1 MRNAMWEIQE
11 PQVLGGE
18 IGAKPQRNFED
29 KKMENLPIV
38 HVVNGRQKKLL
49 QGHPWVYGNEIERVE
64 GEIEDGGLVTVVDF
78 RGRYMGTGFYNSK
91 SLITVR
97 LLTHR
102 QEEITDELIASRVK
116 AACDYR
122 RFVMNR
128 PGTDSCRLIY
138 GEADRL
144 PGVIA
149 DRFGGVIVLQVLA
162 LGMERFT
169 QTIAD
174 ALLACEKPNC
184 LLLQNDDAIRR
195 KEGMECFTRVLYG
208 TLPEENIIHENG
220 VKLAVDVLGGQKT
233 GYFLDQKDNH
243 LFVRQFCKD
252 ARVLDCFSYIGAFA
266 LNAAAAGA
274 KEVTAV
280 DISEAAVQLI
290 EKNAALNGADIT
302 AVCANCFDFLR
313 AQVKAGEKYDV
324 VVLDPPA
331 FTKAH
336 ANMASACRGYKEIAL
351 SAMRLLP
358 AGGVLAT
365 HSCSYHMPEEV
376 FVNTVLSAAQDLH
389 RQVRVIT
396 LRRQDIDHPV
406 LAGYPESHYLKSLWL
421 QMLD

>member
-1 MRNAMWEIQE
+1 M
-11 PQVLGGE
+11 
-18 IGAKPQRNFED
+18 AK
-29 KKMENLPIV
+29 ENLPVV
-38 HVVNGRQKKLL
+38 HVINGRQKKLL

-64 GEIEDGGLVTVVDF
+64 GEIVDGDLVTVVDF
-78 RGRYMGTGFYNSK
+78 RGRYMGTGFYNSR

-122 RFVMNR
+122 RFVMQR
-128 PGTDSCRLIY
+128 EGTDSCRLIY

-162 LGMERFT
+162 LGMERYT
-169 QTIAD
+169 QVIAD
-174 ALLACEKPNC
+174 ALIACEQPTC
-184 LLLQNDDAIRR
+184 LLLNNDDAIRI
-195 KEGMECFTRVLYG
+195 KEGMTCFTKVLHG
-208 TLPEENIIHENG
+208 ELPGETIISENG
-220 VKLAVDVLGGQKT
+220 VKLAVDVRGGQKT
-233 GYFLDQKDNH
+233 GYFLDQKENH
-243 LFVRQFCKD
+243 LFLRQFCRD
-252 ARVLDCFSYIGAFA
+252 ARVLDCFSYIGGFA
-266 LNAAAAGA
+266 LNAAMGGA
-274 KEVTAV
+274 REVTAV
-280 DISEAAVQLI
+280 DISESAVELI
-290 EKNAALNGADIT
+290 RRNAALNGAQIN

-336 ANMASACRGYKEIAL
+336 ANMANACRGYKEIAL

-365 HSCSYHMPEEV
+365 HSCSYHMPEDV

-406 LAGYPESHYLKSLWL
+406 LAGYPESHYLNSLWL

>member
-1 MRNAMWEIQE
+1 MAQ
-11 PQVLGGE
+11 
-18 IGAKPQRNFED
+18 
-29 KKMENLPIV
+29 ENLPVV
-38 HVVNGRQKKLL
+38 HVINGRQKKLL

-64 GEIEDGGLVTVVDF
+64 GEIVDGDLVTVVDF
-78 RGRYMGTGFYNSK
+78 RGRYMGTGFYNSR

-122 RFVMNR
+122 RFVMQR
-128 PGTDSCRLIY
+128 EGTDSCRLIY

-162 LGMERFT
+162 LGMERYT
-169 QTIAD
+169 QVIAD
-174 ALLACEKPNC
+174 ALIACEQPTC
-184 LLLQNDDAIRR
+184 LLLNNDDAIRI
-195 KEGMECFTRVLYG
+195 KEGMTCFTKVLHG
-208 TLPEENIIHENG
+208 ELPGETIISENG
-220 VKLAVDVLGGQKT
+220 VKLAVDVRGGQKT

-243 LFVRQFCKD
+243 LFLRQFCRD
-252 ARVLDCFSYIGAFA
+252 ARVLDCFSYIGGFA
-266 LNAAAAGA
+266 LNAAVGGA
-274 KEVTAV
+274 REVTAV
-280 DISEAAVQLI
+280 DISESAVELI
-290 EKNAALNGADIT
+290 RRNAALNGAQIN

-336 ANMASACRGYKEIAL
+336 ANMANACRGYKEIAL

-365 HSCSYHMPEEV
+365 HSCSYHMPEDV

>member
-1 MRNAMWEIQE
+1 M
-11 PQVLGGE
+11 V
-18 IGAKPQRNFED
+18 K
-29 KKMENLPIV
+29 ENLPVV
-38 HVVNGRQKKLL
+38 HVINGRQKKLL
-49 QGHPWVYGNEIERVE
+49 QGHPWVYCNEIERVE
-64 GEIEDGGLVTVVDF
+64 GEIVDGDLVTGVDF
-78 RGRYMGTGFYNSK
+78 RGRYMGTGFYNSR

-102 QEEITDELIASRVK
+102 QEEITDELIAARVR

-122 RFVMNR
+122 RFVMQR
-128 PGTDSCRLIY
+128 EGTDSCRLIY

-162 LGMERFT
+162 LGMERYT
-169 QTIAD
+169 QVIAD
-174 ALLACEKPNC
+174 ALIACEQPTC
-184 LLLQNDDAIRR
+184 LLLNNDDAIRI
-195 KEGMECFTRVLYG
+195 KEGMTCFTKVLHG
-208 TLPEENIIHENG
+208 ELPGETIISENG
-220 VKLAVDVLGGQKT
+220 VKLTVDVRGGQKT
-233 GYFLDQKDNH
+233 GYFLDQKANH
-243 LFVRQFCKD
+243 LFLRQFCRD
-252 ARVLDCFSYIGAFA
+252 ARVLDCFSYIGGFA
-266 LNAAAAGA
+266 LNAAMGGA
-274 KEVTAV
+274 REVTAV
-280 DISEAAVQLI
+280 DISESAVELI
-290 EKNAALNGADIT
+290 RRNAALNGAQIN

-336 ANMASACRGYKEIAL
+336 ANMANACRGYKEIAL

-365 HSCSYHMPEEV
+365 HSCSYHMPEDV

>member
-1 MRNAMWEIQE
+1 
-11 PQVLGGE
+11 
-18 IGAKPQRNFED
+18 
-29 KKMENLPIV
+29 MENLPIV

-174 ALLACEKPNC
+174 ALLACEKPDC

-290 EKNAALNGADIT
+290 EKNAALNGADVT

>member
-1 MRNAMWEIQE
+1 
-11 PQVLGGE
+11 
-18 IGAKPQRNFED
+18 
-29 KKMENLPIV
+29 MENLPIV

-102 QEEITDELIASRVK
+102 KEEITDELIASRVK

-174 ALLACEKPNC
+174 ALLACEKPDC

-243 LFVRQFCKD
+243 LFVRQFCKG

>member
-1 MRNAMWEIQE
+1 
-11 PQVLGGE
+11 
-18 IGAKPQRNFED
+18 
-29 KKMENLPIV
+29 MEKNTLPVV
-38 HVVNGRQKKLL
+38 HVINGRQKKLL

-64 GEIEDGGLVTVVDF
+64 GETVDGELVTVVDF
-78 RGRYMGTGFYNSK
+78 RGRYMGTGFFNSK

-102 QEEITDELIASRVK
+102 QEEITDSLIAGRVK

-122 RFVMNR
+122 RFVMQR
-128 PGTDSCRLIY
+128 EGTDSCRLIY

-149 DRFGGVIVLQVLA
+149 DRFGDVIVLQVLA
-162 LGMERFT
+162 LGMEKYT
-169 QTIAD
+169 QVIAD
-174 ALLACEKPNC
+174 ALVACEKPGC

-195 KEGMECFTRVLYG
+195 KEGMECFTKVLHG
-208 TLPEENIIHENG
+208 NLPQETIISENG
-220 VKLAVDVLGGQKT
+220 IKLAVDVMGGQKT

-252 ARVLDCFSYIGAFA
+252 ARVLDCFSYIGGFA
-266 LNAAAAGA
+266 LNAAKAGA

-280 DISEAAVQLI
+280 DISENAVELI
-290 EKNAALNGADIT
+290 RRNAELNGLNVET
-302 AVCANCFDFLR
+302 VCANCFDYLR
-313 AQVKAGEKYDV
+313 AQVKVKEKYDV
-324 VVLDPPA
+324 IVLDPPA

-336 ANMASACRGYKEIAL
+336 ANMANACRGYKEIAL

-358 AGGVLAT
+358 PGGVLAT
-365 HSCSYHMPEEV
+365 HSCSYHMPEDV

>member
-1 MRNAMWEIQE
+1 MNEQ
-11 PQVLGGE
+11 
-18 IGAKPQRNFED
+18 
-29 KKMENLPIV
+29 NLPVV
-38 HVVNGRQKKLL
+38 HVINGRQKKLL

-64 GEIEDGGLVTVVDF
+64 GDVVDGELVTVVDF
-78 RGRYMGTGFYNSK
+78 RGRYMGTGFYNSR

-102 QEEITDELIASRVK
+102 SEEITDSLIAARVK

-149 DRFGGVIVLQVLA
+149 DRFGDVIVLQVLA
-162 LGMERFT
+162 LGMEKYT
-169 QTIAD
+169 QVIAD
-174 ALLACEKPNC
+174 ALVACEQPKC

-195 KEGMECFTRVLYG
+195 KEGMECFTKVLHG
-208 TLPEENIIHENG
+208 QLPEETIIHENG
-220 VKLAVDVLGGQKT
+220 IKLSVDVKGGQKT

-243 LFVRQFCKD
+243 LFVRQFCRD
-252 ARVLDCFSYIGAFA
+252 ARVLDCFSYIGGFA
-266 LNAAAAGA
+266 LNAVAGGA

-280 DISEAAVQLI
+280 DISESAVELI
-290 EKNAALNGADIT
+290 RRNAELNGMQVNT
-302 AVCANCFDFLR
+302 VCANCFDFLR
-313 AQVKAGEKYDV
+313 AQVKEKQKYDV
-324 VVLDPPA
+324 IVLDPPA

-336 ANMASACRGYKEIAL
+336 ANMANACRGYKEIAL
-351 SAMRLLP
+351 SAMRMLE

-365 HSCSYHMPEEV
+365 HSCSYHMPEDV

>member
-1 MRNAMWEIQE
+1 
-11 PQVLGGE
+11 
-18 IGAKPQRNFED
+18 
-29 KKMENLPIV
+29 MENLPIV
-38 HVVNGRQKKLL
+38 HVINGRQKKLL

-102 QEEITDELIASRVK
+102 QEGITDALIASRVK
-116 AACDYR
+116 AACEYR
-122 RFVMNR
+122 RFVMSR

-169 QTIAD
+169 QVIAD
-174 ALLACEKPNC
+174 ALLECEKPDC

-208 TLPEENIIHENG
+208 KLPEENVIHENG
-220 VKLAVDVLGGQKT
+220 IKLAVDVLGGQKT

-266 LNAAAAGA
+266 LNAAVAGA

-290 EKNAALNGADIT
+290 EKNAALNGAEIT

-389 RQVRVIT
+389 RQVRIIT

>member
-1 MRNAMWEIQE
+1 MGN
-11 PQVLGGE
+11 
-18 IGAKPQRNFED
+18 
-29 KKMENLPIV
+29 KMLPVV
-38 HVVNGRQKKLL
+38 HVINGRQKKLL

-64 GEIEDGGLVTVVDF
+64 GETTDGGLVTVVDF
-78 RGRYMGTGFYNSK
+78 RGRYMGAGFFNSK

-102 QEEITDELIASRVK
+102 QEEITDSLIAQRVK

-122 RFVMNR
+122 RFTMQR
-128 PGTDSCRLIY
+128 EGTDSCRLIY

-162 LGMERFT
+162 LGMERYT
-169 QTIAD
+169 QVIAD
-174 ALLACEKPNC
+174 ALVECERPAC

-195 KEGMECFTRVLYG
+195 KEGMECFTKVLHG
-208 TLPEENIIHENG
+208 SLPEETIISENG
-220 VKLAVDVLGGQKT
+220 VKLAVDVMGGQKT

-243 LFVRQFCKD
+243 LFVRQFCKG
-252 ARVLDCFSYIGAFA
+252 ARVLDCFSYIGGFA
-266 LNAAAAGA
+266 LNAAMAGA

-280 DISEAAVQLI
+280 DISENAVELI
-290 EKNAALNGADIT
+290 RRNAELNGLNVET
-302 AVCANCFDFLR
+302 VCANCFDYLR
-313 AQVKAGEKYDV
+313 AQVKVKEKYDV
-324 VVLDPPA
+324 IILDPPA

-336 ANMASACRGYKEIAL
+336 ANMANACRGYKEIAL

-365 HSCSYHMPEEV
+365 HSCSYHMPEDV

>member
-1 MRNAMWEIQE
+1 MAH
-11 PQVLGGE
+11 
-18 IGAKPQRNFED
+18 
-29 KKMENLPIV
+29 ENLPVV
-38 HVVNGRQKKLL
+38 HVINGRQKKLL

-64 GEIEDGGLVTVVDF
+64 GEIIDGELVTVVDF
-78 RGRYMGTGFYNSK
+78 RGRYMGTGFYNSR

-102 QEEITDELIASRVK
+102 SEEITNELIAARVR
-116 AACDYR
+116 AACEYR

-149 DRFGGVIVLQVLA
+149 DRFGEVIVLQVLA
-162 LGMERFT
+162 LGMEKYT
-169 QTIAD
+169 QVIAD
-174 ALLACEKPNC
+174 TLVACEKSGC
-184 LLLQNDDAIRR
+184 LLLNNDDAIRR
-195 KEGMECFTRVLYG
+195 KEGMECFTKVLYG
-208 TLPEENIIHENG
+208 ELPQETVIHENG
-220 VKLAVDVLGGQKT
+220 VKLSVDVQGGQKT

-252 ARVLDCFSYIGAFA
+252 ARVLDCFSYIGGFA
-266 LNAAAAGA
+266 LNAVAGGA

-280 DISEAAVQLI
+280 DISENAVELI
-290 EKNAALNGADIT
+290 KRNAELNGMQVNT
-302 AVCANCFDFLR
+302 VCANCFDFLR
-313 AQVKAGEKYDV
+313 AQVKEKQKYDV
-324 VVLDPPA
+324 IVLDPPA

-336 ANMASACRGYKEIAL
+336 ANMANACRGYKEIAL
-351 SAMRLLP
+351 SAMRMLE

-365 HSCSYHMPEEV
+365 HSCSYHMPEDV

>member
-1 MRNAMWEIQE
+1 M
-11 PQVLGGE
+11 
-18 IGAKPQRNFED
+18 AKD
-29 KKMENLPIV
+29 NLPVV
-38 HVVNGRQKKLL
+38 HVINGRQKKLL

-64 GEIEDGGLVTVVDF
+64 GEIVDGDLVTVVDF
-78 RGRYMGTGFYNSK
+78 RGRYMGTGFYNSR

-102 QEEITDELIASRVK
+102 QEEITDALIAARVK

-122 RFVMNR
+122 RFVMQR
-128 PGTDSCRLIY
+128 EGTDSCRLIY

-162 LGMERFT
+162 LGMERYT
-169 QTIAD
+169 QVIAD
-174 ALLACEKPNC
+174 ALIACEQPTC
-184 LLLQNDDAIRR
+184 LLLNNDDAIRI
-195 KEGMECFTRVLYG
+195 KEGMTCFTKVLHG
-208 TLPEENIIHENG
+208 ELPEETIIHENG
-220 VKLAVDVLGGQKT
+220 VKLAVDVRGGQKT

-243 LFVRQFCKD
+243 LFLRQFCRD
-252 ARVLDCFSYIGAFA
+252 ARVLDCFSYIGGFA
-266 LNAAAAGA
+266 LNAAMGGA
-274 KEVTAV
+274 REVTAV
-280 DISEAAVQLI
+280 DISESAVELI
-290 EKNAALNGADIT
+290 RRNAQLNGAQIN

-336 ANMASACRGYKEIAL
+336 ANMANACRGYKEIAL

-365 HSCSYHMPEEV
+365 HSCSYHMPEDV

-396 LRRQDIDHPV
+396 LRRQDNDHPV
-406 LAGYPESHYLKSLWL
+406 QAGYPESHYLKSLWL

>member
-1 MRNAMWEIQE
+1 M
-11 PQVLGGE
+11 
-18 IGAKPQRNFED
+18 AKD
-29 KKMENLPIV
+29 NLPIV
-38 HVVNGRQKKLL
+38 HVINGRLKKLL

-64 GEIEDGGLVTVVDF
+64 GDIADGDLVTVVDF
-78 RGRYMGTGFYNSK
+78 RGRYMGTGFYNSR

-102 QEEITDELIASRVK
+102 QEEITDELIAARVR

-122 RFVMNR
+122 RFVMQR
-128 PGTDSCRLIY
+128 EGTDSCRLIY

-149 DRFGGVIVLQVLA
+149 DRFGGVIMLQVLA
-162 LGMERFT
+162 LGMERYT
-169 QTIAD
+169 QVIAD
-174 ALLACEKPNC
+174 ALVACEQPAC
-184 LLLQNDDAIRR
+184 LLLNNDDAIRL
-195 KEGMECFTRVLYG
+195 KEGMTCFTKVLHG
-208 TLPEENIIHENG
+208 ELPEETIISENG
-220 VKLAVDVLGGQKT
+220 VKLAVDVRGGQKT

-243 LFVRQFCKD
+243 LFLRQFCRD
-252 ARVLDCFSYIGAFA
+252 ARVLDCFSYIGGFA
-266 LNAAAAGA
+266 LNAARGGA
-274 KEVTAV
+274 REVTAV
-280 DISEAAVQLI
+280 DISESAVELI
-290 EKNAALNGADIT
+290 RRNAALNGAQIN

-336 ANMASACRGYKEIAL
+336 ANMANACRGYKEIAL

-365 HSCSYHMPEEV
+365 HSCSYHMPEDV

-406 LAGYPESHYLKSLWL
+406 LAGYP
-421 QMLD
+421 

>member
-1 MRNAMWEIQE
+1 MEQ
-11 PQVLGGE
+11 
-18 IGAKPQRNFED
+18 KNF
-29 KKMENLPIV
+29 PVV
-38 HVVNGRQKKLL
+38 HVINGRQKKLL

-64 GEIEDGGLVTVVDF
+64 GETTDGELVTVVDF
-78 RGRYMGTGFYNSK
+78 RGRYMGTGFFNSK

-102 QEEITDELIASRVK
+102 QEEITEALIASRVRQ
-116 AACDYR
+116 ACEYR
-122 RFVMNR
+122 RFVMR
-128 PGTDSCRLIY
+128 REGTDSCRLIY

-162 LGMERFT
+162 LGMEKYT
-169 QTIAD
+169 QVIAD
-174 ALLACEKPNC
+174 ALVECEKPDC

-195 KEGMECFTRVLYG
+195 KEGMECFTKVLHG
-208 TLPEENIIHENG
+208 SLPEETVIHENG
-220 VKLAVDVLGGQKT
+220 IKLAVDVMGGQKT

-252 ARVLDCFSYIGAFA
+252 ARVLDCFSYIGGFA

-280 DISEAAVQLI
+280 DISENAVELI
-290 EKNAALNGADIT
+290 RRNAQLNGLDVNT
-302 AVCANCFDFLR
+302 VCANCFDYLR
-313 AQVKAGEKYDV
+313 AQVKVKEKYDV
-324 VVLDPPA
+324 IVLDPPA

-336 ANMASACRGYKEIAL
+336 ANMANACRGYKEIAL
-351 SAMRLLP
+351 SAMRMLP

-365 HSCSYHMPEEV
+365 HSCSYHMPEDV

>member
-1 MRNAMWEIQE
+1 
-11 PQVLGGE
+11 
-18 IGAKPQRNFED
+18 
-29 KKMENLPIV
+29 MENLPIV

-174 ALLACEKPNC
+174 ALLACEKPDC

-266 LNAAAAGA
+266 LNAAAARA

>member
-1 MRNAMWEIQE
+1 
-11 PQVLGGE
+11 
-18 IGAKPQRNFED
+18 
-29 KKMENLPIV
+29 MEGQNLPVV
-38 HVVNGRQKKLL
+38 HVINGRQKKLL

-64 GEIEDGGLVTVVDF
+64 GEPEDGGLVAVQDF
-78 RGRYMGTGFYNSK
+78 RGRYMGTGFYNSR

-102 QEEITDELIASRVK
+102 QEEIDDTLIASRVR

-122 RFVMNR
+122 RFVMRR
-128 PGTDSCRLIY
+128 PGTDACRLIY

-144 PGVIA
+144 PGVIC

-162 LGMERFT
+162 LGMERYT
-169 QTIAD
+169 KTIAGALMD
-174 ALLACEKPNC
+174 AEHPDC

-195 KEGMECFTRVLYG
+195 KEGMECFTKVLYG
-208 TLPEENIIHENG
+208 SLPEETVIHENG
-220 VKLAVDVLGGQKT
+220 IRLAVDVMGGQKT

-243 LFVRQFCKD
+243 LFVRQFCRD
-252 ARVLDCFSYIGAFA
+252 ARVLDCFSYIGGFA

-274 KEVTAV
+274 KSVTAV
-280 DISEAAVQLI
+280 DISEAAVALI
-290 EKNAALNGADIT
+290 EKNAALNDAHIDT
-302 AVCANCFDFLR
+302 VCANCFDYLR
-313 AQVKAGEKYDV
+313 AQVKEKRQYDV
-324 VVLDPPA
+324 VILDPPA

-336 ANMASACRGYKEIAL
+336 ANMANACRGYKEIAL

-365 HSCSYHMPEEV
+365 HSCSYHMPEDV
-376 FVNTVLSAAQDLH
+376 FVNTVLSAAQDLY
-389 RQVRVIT
+389 RQVRIIT

-421 QMLD
+421 QMLS

>member
-1 MRNAMWEIQE
+1 M
-11 PQVLGGE
+11 
-18 IGAKPQRNFED
+18 AKD
-29 KKMENLPIV
+29 NLPVV
-38 HVVNGRQKKLL
+38 HVINGRQKKLL

-64 GEIEDGGLVTVVDF
+64 GEIADGELVTVVDF
-78 RGRYMGTGFYNSK
+78 RGRYMGTGFYNSR

-102 QEEITDELIASRVK
+102 QEEITDALIAARVK
-116 AACDYR
+116 AACEYR
-122 RFVMNR
+122 RFVMQR
-128 PGTDSCRLIY
+128 EGTDSCRLIY

-149 DRFGGVIVLQVLA
+149 DRFGDVIVLQVLA
-162 LGMERFT
+162 LGMERYT
-169 QTIAD
+169 QVIAD
-174 ALLACEKPNC
+174 ALVACEQPAC
-184 LLLQNDDAIRR
+184 LLLNNDDAIRI
-195 KEGMECFTRVLYG
+195 KEGMTCFTKVLHG
-208 TLPEENIIHENG
+208 ALPEETIIHENG
-220 VKLAVDVLGGQKT
+220 VKLAVDVRGGQKT

-243 LFVRQFCKD
+243 LFLRQFCRD
-252 ARVLDCFSYIGAFA
+252 ARVLDCFSYIGGFA
-266 LNAAAAGA
+266 LNAVRGGA
-274 KEVTAV
+274 REVTAV
-280 DISEAAVQLI
+280 DISEQAVALI
-290 EKNAALNGADIT
+290 RRNAELNGAQIN

-336 ANMASACRGYKEIAL
+336 ANMANACRGYKEIAL

-365 HSCSYHMPEEV
+365 HSCSYHMPEDV

>member
-1 MRNAMWEIQE
+1 
-11 PQVLGGE
+11 
-18 IGAKPQRNFED
+18 
-29 KKMENLPIV
+29 MENLPIV
-38 HVVNGRQKKLL
+38 HVINGRQKKLL

-64 GEIEDGGLVTVVDF
+64 GEIEDGGLATVVDF

-102 QEEITDELIASRVK
+102 QEGITDALIASRVK
-116 AACDYR
+116 AACEYR
-122 RFVMNR
+122 CFVMSR

-169 QTIAD
+169 QVIAD
-174 ALLACEKPNC
+174 ALLECEKPDC

-208 TLPEENIIHENG
+208 KLPEENVIHENG
-220 VKLAVDVLGGQKT
+220 IKLAVDVLGGQKT

-290 EKNAALNGADIT
+290 EKNAALNGAEIT

-389 RQVRVIT
+389 RQVRIIT

>member
-1 MRNAMWEIQE
+1 
-11 PQVLGGE
+11 
-18 IGAKPQRNFED
+18 
-29 KKMENLPIV
+29 MENLPIV
-38 HVVNGRQKKLL
+38 HVINGRQKKLL

-102 QEEITDELIASRVK
+102 QEGITDALIASRVK
-116 AACDYR
+116 AACEYR
-122 RFVMNR
+122 RFVMSR

-169 QTIAD
+169 QVIAD
-174 ALLACEKPNC
+174 ALLECEKPDC

-208 TLPEENIIHENG
+208 KLPEENVIHENG
-220 VKLAVDVLGGQKT
+220 IKLAVDVLGGQKT

-290 EKNAALNGADIT
+290 EKNAALNGAEIT

>member
-1 MRNAMWEIQE
+1 
-11 PQVLGGE
+11 
-18 IGAKPQRNFED
+18 
-29 KKMENLPIV
+29 MENLPIV

-174 ALLACEKPNC
+174 ALLACEKPDC

-336 ANMASACRGYKEIAL
+336 ANMAGACRGYKEIAL

>member
-1 MRNAMWEIQE
+1 
-11 PQVLGGE
+11 
-18 IGAKPQRNFED
+18 
-29 KKMENLPIV
+29 MENLPIV

-174 ALLACEKPNC
+174 ALLACEKPDC

-324 VVLDPPA
+324 VVLNPPA

>member
-1 MRNAMWEIQE
+1 M
-11 PQVLGGE
+11 
-18 IGAKPQRNFED
+18 AK
-29 KKMENLPIV
+29 ENLPVV
-38 HVVNGRQKKLL
+38 HVINGRQKKLL

-64 GEIEDGGLVTVVDF
+64 GEIVDGDLVTVVDF
-78 RGRYMGTGFYNSK
+78 RGRYMGTGFYNSR

-122 RFVMNR
+122 RFVMQR
-128 PGTDSCRLIY
+128 EGTDSCRLIY

-162 LGMERFT
+162 LGMERYT
-169 QTIAD
+169 QVIAD
-174 ALLACEKPNC
+174 ALIACEQPAC
-184 LLLQNDDAIRR
+184 LLLNNDDAIRI
-195 KEGMECFTRVLYG
+195 KEGMTCFTKVLHG
-208 TLPEENIIHENG
+208 ELPEETIIHENG
-220 VKLAVDVLGGQKT
+220 VKLAVDVRGGQKT
-233 GYFLDQKDNH
+233 GYFLDQKENH
-243 LFVRQFCKD
+243 LFLRQFCRD
-252 ARVLDCFSYIGAFA
+252 ARVLDCFSYIGGFA
-266 LNAAAAGA
+266 LNAAMGGA
-274 KEVTAV
+274 REVTAV
-280 DISEAAVQLI
+280 DISESAVELI
-290 EKNAALNGADIT
+290 RRNAALNGAQIN

-336 ANMASACRGYKEIAL
+336 ANMANACRGYKEIAL

-365 HSCSYHMPEEV
+365 HSCSYHMPEDV

>member
-1 MRNAMWEIQE
+1 
-11 PQVLGGE
+11 
-18 IGAKPQRNFED
+18 
-29 KKMENLPIV
+29 MENLPIV

-174 ALLACEKPNC
+174 ALLACEKPDC

-302 AVCANCFDFLR
+302 AVCGNCFDFLR

>member
-1 MRNAMWEIQE
+1 
-11 PQVLGGE
+11 
-18 IGAKPQRNFED
+18 
-29 KKMENLPIV
+29 MENLPIV
-38 HVVNGRQKKLL
+38 HVINGRQKKLL

-102 QEEITDELIASRVK
+102 QEEITDALIASRVK

-122 RFVMNR
+122 RFVMSR
-128 PGTDSCRLIY
+128 LGTDSCRLIY

-169 QTIAD
+169 QVIAD
-174 ALLACEKPNC
+174 ALLESEKPDC

-208 TLPEENIIHENG
+208 TLPEENVIHENG
-220 VKLAVDVLGGQKT
+220 IKLAVDVLGGQKT

-252 ARVLDCFSYIGAFA
+252 ARVLDCFSYIGTFA

-274 KEVTAV
+274 KDVTAV

-389 RQVRVIT
+389 RQVRIIT

>member
-1 MRNAMWEIQE
+1 
-11 PQVLGGE
+11 
-18 IGAKPQRNFED
+18 
-29 KKMENLPIV
+29 MENLPIV
-38 HVVNGRQKKLL
+38 HVINGRQKKLL

-102 QEEITDELIASRVK
+102 QEGITDALIASRVK
-116 AACDYR
+116 AACEYR
-122 RFVMNR
+122 RFVMSR

-169 QTIAD
+169 QVIAD
-174 ALLACEKPNC
+174 ALLACEKPDC

-290 EKNAALNGADIT
+290 EKNAALNGAEIT
-302 AVCANCFDFLR
+302 AVCANCFDYLR

-389 RQVRVIT
+389 RQVRIIT

>member
-1 MRNAMWEIQE
+1 M
-11 PQVLGGE
+11 
-18 IGAKPQRNFED
+18 AKD
-29 KKMENLPIV
+29 NLPVV
-38 HVVNGRQKKLL
+38 HVINGRQKKLL

-64 GEIEDGGLVTVVDF
+64 GEIVDGDLVTVVDF
-78 RGRYMGTGFYNSK
+78 RGRYMGTGFYNSR

-102 QEEITDELIASRVK
+102 QEEITDELIAARVR
-116 AACDYR
+116 AACGYR
-122 RFVMNR
+122 RFVMR
-128 PGTDSCRLIY
+128 REGTDSCRLIY

-162 LGMERFT
+162 LGMERYT
-169 QTIAD
+169 QVIAD
-174 ALLACEKPNC
+174 ALIACEQPAC
-184 LLLQNDDAIRR
+184 LLLNNDDAIRI
-195 KEGMECFTRVLYG
+195 KEGMTCFTKVLHG
-208 TLPEENIIHENG
+208 ELPEETIIHENG
-220 VKLAVDVLGGQKT
+220 VKLAVDVRGGQKT

-243 LFVRQFCKD
+243 LFLRQFCRD
-252 ARVLDCFSYIGAFA
+252 ARVLDCFSYIGGFA
-266 LNAAAAGA
+266 LNAARDGA
-274 KEVTAV
+274 REVTAV
-280 DISEAAVQLI
+280 DISESAVELI
-290 EKNAALNGADIT
+290 RRNAALNGAQIN

-336 ANMASACRGYKEIAL
+336 ANMANACRGYKEIAL

-365 HSCSYHMPEEV
+365 HSCSYHMPEDV

>member
-1 MRNAMWEIQE
+1 
-11 PQVLGGE
+11 
-18 IGAKPQRNFED
+18 
-29 KKMENLPIV
+29 MEKNTLPVV
-38 HVVNGRQKKLL
+38 HVINGRQKKLL

-64 GEIEDGGLVTVVDF
+64 GETVDGELVTVVDF
-78 RGRYMGTGFYNSK
+78 RGRYMGTGFFNSK

-102 QEEITDELIASRVK
+102 QEEITDSLIAGRVK

-122 RFVMNR
+122 RFVMQR
-128 PGTDSCRLIY
+128 EGTDSCRLIY

-149 DRFGGVIVLQVLA
+149 DRFGDVIVLQVLA
-162 LGMERFT
+162 LGMEKYT
-169 QTIAD
+169 QVIAD
-174 ALLACEKPNC
+174 ALVECERPGC

-195 KEGMECFTRVLYG
+195 KEGMECFTKVLYG
-208 TLPEENIIHENG
+208 SLPQETIISENG
-220 VKLAVDVLGGQKT
+220 IKLAVDVMGGQKT

-252 ARVLDCFSYIGAFA
+252 ARVLDCFSYIGGFA
-266 LNAAAAGA
+266 LNAAKAGA

-280 DISEAAVQLI
+280 DISENAVELI
-290 EKNAALNGADIT
+290 RRNAELNGLNVET
-302 AVCANCFDFLR
+302 VCANCFDYLR
-313 AQVKAGEKYDV
+313 AQVKVKEKYDV
-324 VVLDPPA
+324 IVLDPPA

-336 ANMASACRGYKEIAL
+336 ANMANACRGYKEIAL

-358 AGGVLAT
+358 PGGVLAT
-365 HSCSYHMPEEV
+365 HSCSYHMPEDV

>member
-1 MRNAMWEIQE
+1 MNEHH
-11 PQVLGGE
+11 
-18 IGAKPQRNFED
+18 
-29 KKMENLPIV
+29 LPVV
-38 HVVNGRQKKLL
+38 HVINGRQKKLL

-64 GEIEDGGLVTVVDF
+64 GEIVDGELVTVVDF
-78 RGRYMGTGFYNSK
+78 RGRYMGTGFYNSR

-102 QEEITDELIASRVK
+102 SEEITDSLIAARVK

-122 RFVMNR
+122 RFVMQR

-162 LGMERFT
+162 LGMEKYT
-169 QTIAD
+169 QVIAD
-174 ALLACEKPNC
+174 TLVACEKPEC
-184 LLLQNDDAIRR
+184 LLLNNDDAIRR
-195 KEGMECFTRVLYG
+195 KEGMECFTKVLHG
-208 TLPEENIIHENG
+208 QMPQETVIHENG
-220 VKLAVDVLGGQKT
+220 IKLSVDVQGGQKT

-252 ARVLDCFSYIGAFA
+252 ARVLDCFSYIGGFA

-280 DISEAAVQLI
+280 DISENAVALI
-290 EKNAALNGADIT
+290 KRNAELNDMQVNT
-302 AVCANCFDFLR
+302 VCANCFDFLR
-313 AQVKAGEKYDV
+313 AQVKEKRKYDV
-324 VVLDPPA
+324 IVLDPPA

-336 ANMASACRGYKEIAL
+336 ANMANACRGYKEIAL
-351 SAMRLLP
+351 SAMRMLE

-365 HSCSYHMPEEV
+365 HSCSYHMPEDV

>member
-1 MRNAMWEIQE
+1 
-11 PQVLGGE
+11 
-18 IGAKPQRNFED
+18 
-29 KKMENLPIV
+29 MENLSIV

-174 ALLACEKPNC
+174 ALLACEKPDC

-290 EKNAALNGADIT
+290 ETNAALNGADIT

>member
-1 MRNAMWEIQE
+1 M
-11 PQVLGGE
+11 
-18 IGAKPQRNFED
+18 AKD
-29 KKMENLPIV
+29 NLPVV
-38 HVVNGRQKKLL
+38 HVINGRQKKLL

-64 GEIEDGGLVTVVDF
+64 GEIVDGDLVTVVDF
-78 RGRYMGTGFYNSK
+78 RGRYMGTGFYNSR

-122 RFVMNR
+122 RFVMQR
-128 PGTDSCRLIY
+128 EGTDSCRLIY

-162 LGMERFT
+162 LGMERYT
-169 QTIAD
+169 QVIAD
-174 ALLACEKPNC
+174 ALIACEQPTC
-184 LLLQNDDAIRR
+184 LLLNNDDAIRI
-195 KEGMECFTRVLYG
+195 KEGMTCFTKVLHG
-208 TLPEENIIHENG
+208 ELPGETIISENG
-220 VKLAVDVLGGQKT
+220 VKLAVDVRGGQKT

-243 LFVRQFCKD
+243 LFLRQFCRD
-252 ARVLDCFSYIGAFA
+252 ARVLDCFSYIGGFA
-266 LNAAAAGA
+266 LNAAMGGA
-274 KEVTAV
+274 REVTAV
-280 DISEAAVQLI
+280 DISESAVELI
-290 EKNAALNGADIT
+290 RRNAALNGAQIN

-336 ANMASACRGYKEIAL
+336 ANMANACRGYKEIAL

-365 HSCSYHMPEEV
+365 HSCSYHMPEDV

>member
-1 MRNAMWEIQE
+1 
-11 PQVLGGE
+11 
-18 IGAKPQRNFED
+18 
-29 KKMENLPIV
+29 MEQNNLPVV
-38 HVVNGRQKKLL
+38 HVINGRQKKLM
-49 QGHPWVYGNEIERVE
+49 QGHPWVYGNEIECVE
-64 GEIEDGGLVTVVDF
+64 GEPADGALVTVVDF
-78 RGRYMGTGFYNSK
+78 RGRYMGTGFFNSR

-102 QEEITDELIASRVK
+102 QEEITDGLIAERVR
-116 AACDYR
+116 AACAYR
-122 RFVMNR
+122 RFVLQR
-128 PGTDSCRLIY
+128 EGTDACRLIY

-149 DRFGGVIVLQVLA
+149 YRFGSVIVLQVLA
-162 LGMERFT
+162 LGMERYT
-169 QTIAD
+169 QVIAD
-174 ALLACEKPNC
+174 TLVECEKPAC

-195 KEGMECFTRVLYG
+195 KEGMECFTKVLYG
-208 TLPEENIIHENG
+208 ALPEETVISENG
-220 VKLAVDVLGGQKT
+220 IRLSVDVMGGQKT

-243 LFVRQFCKD
+243 LFLRQFCEG
-252 ARVLDCFSYIGAFA
+252 ARVLDCFSYIGGFA
-266 LNAAAAGA
+266 LNAVAGGA
-274 KEVTAV
+274 REVTAV
-280 DISEAAVQLI
+280 DISEDAVSRI
-290 EKNAALNGADIT
+290 RRNAQLNGMQVE

-313 AQVKAGEKYDV
+313 AQVKAGERYDV

-336 ANMASACRGYKEIAL
+336 ANMANACRGYKEIAL

-365 HSCSYHMPEEV
+365 HSCSYHMPEDV

>member
-1 MRNAMWEIQE
+1 MAQ
-11 PQVLGGE
+11 
-18 IGAKPQRNFED
+18 
-29 KKMENLPIV
+29 ENLPVV
-38 HVVNGRQKKLL
+38 HVINGRQKKLL

-64 GEIEDGGLVTVVDF
+64 GETQDGGLVTVVDF
-78 RGRYMGTGFYNSK
+78 RGRYMGTGVYNSR

-102 QEEITDELIASRVK
+102 QEEITDALIAARVR

-122 RFVMNR
+122 KFILRR
-128 PGTDSCRLIY
+128 EGTDSCRLIY

-144 PGVIA
+144 PGVIC
-149 DRFGGVIVLQVLA
+149 DRFGGVVVLQILA
-162 LGMERFT
+162 LGMERYT
-169 QTIAD
+169 QVIAD
-174 ALLACEKPNC
+174 ALIDCEKPDC

-195 KEGMECFTRVLYG
+195 KEGMECFTKVLHG
-208 TLPEENIIHENG
+208 ALPQEVIIHENG
-220 VKLAVDVLGGQKT
+220 VKLAVDVMGGQKT

-243 LFVRQFCKD
+243 LFLRQFCRD
-252 ARVLDCFSYIGAFA
+252 ARVLDCFSYIGGFA

-274 KEVTAV
+274 REVTAV
-280 DISEAAVQLI
+280 DISEAAVGMI
-290 EKNAALNGADIT
+290 ERNAALNGADIQ
-302 AVCANCFDFLR
+302 AVCANCFDYLR
-313 AQVKAGEKYDV
+313 AQVKAGETYDV

-336 ANMASACRGYKEIAL
+336 ANMANACRGYKEIAL

-358 AGGVLAT
+358 PGGVLAT
-365 HSCSYHMPEEV
+365 HSCSYHMPEDV

-406 LAGYPESHYLKSLWL
+406 LVGYPESHYLKRLWL

>member
-1 MRNAMWEIQE
+1 MATE
-11 PQVLGGE
+11 
-18 IGAKPQRNFED
+18 K
-29 KKMENLPIV
+29 LPVV
-38 HVVNGRQKKLL
+38 HVINGRQKKLL

-64 GEIEDGGLVTVVDF
+64 GEPGDGELVTVVDF
-78 RGRYMGTGFYNSK
+78 RGRYMGTGFYNSR

-102 QEEITDELIASRVK
+102 QEEITDALIAARVK

-122 RFVMNR
+122 RFVMQR
-128 PGTDSCRLIY
+128 EGTDSCRLIY

-149 DRFGGVIVLQVLA
+149 DRFGDVIVLQVLA
-162 LGMERFT
+162 LGMERYT
-169 QTIAD
+169 QVIAD
-174 ALLACEKPNC
+174 ALVACERPAC
-184 LLLQNDDAIRR
+184 LLLNNDDAIRL
-195 KEGMECFTRVLYG
+195 KEGMTCFTKVLHG
-208 TLPEENIIHENG
+208 ELPEETIISENG
-220 VKLAVDVLGGQKT
+220 VKLAVDVRGGQKT

-243 LFVRQFCKD
+243 LFLRQFCRD
-252 ARVLDCFSYIGAFA
+252 ARVLDCFSYIGGFA
-266 LNAAAAGA
+266 LNAARGGA
-274 KEVTAV
+274 REVTAV
-280 DISEAAVQLI
+280 DISESAVELI
-290 EKNAALNGADIT
+290 RRNAALNGAQIN

-336 ANMASACRGYKEIAL
+336 ANMANACRGYKEIAL

-365 HSCSYHMPEEV
+365 HSCSYHMPEDV

>member
-1 MRNAMWEIQE
+1 M
-11 PQVLGGE
+11 
-18 IGAKPQRNFED
+18 AK
-29 KKMENLPIV
+29 ENLPVV
-38 HVVNGRQKKLL
+38 HVINGRQKKLL

-64 GEIEDGGLVTVVDF
+64 GEIVDGDLVTVVDF
-78 RGRYMGTGFYNSK
+78 RGRYMGTGFYNSR

-122 RFVMNR
+122 RFVMQR
-128 PGTDSCRLIY
+128 EGTDSCRLIY

-162 LGMERFT
+162 LGMERYT
-169 QTIAD
+169 QVIAD
-174 ALLACEKPNC
+174 ALIACEQPTC
-184 LLLQNDDAIRR
+184 LLLNNDDAIRI
-195 KEGMECFTRVLYG
+195 KEGMTCFTKVLHG
-208 TLPEENIIHENG
+208 ELPEETIIHENG
-220 VKLAVDVLGGQKT
+220 VKLAVDVRGGQKT

-243 LFVRQFCKD
+243 LFLRQFCRD
-252 ARVLDCFSYIGAFA
+252 ARVLDCFSYIGGFA
-266 LNAAAAGA
+266 LNAAMGGA
-274 KEVTAV
+274 REVTAV
-280 DISEAAVQLI
+280 DISESAVELI
-290 EKNAALNGADIT
+290 RRNAALNGAQIN

-336 ANMASACRGYKEIAL
+336 ANMANACRGYKEIAL

-365 HSCSYHMPEEV
+365 HSCSYHMPEDV

>member
-1 MRNAMWEIQE
+1 M
-11 PQVLGGE
+11 
-18 IGAKPQRNFED
+18 AKD
-29 KKMENLPIV
+29 NLPVV
-38 HVVNGRQKKLL
+38 HVINGRQKKLL

-64 GEIEDGGLVTVVDF
+64 GEIVDGDLVTVVDF
-78 RGRYMGTGFYNSK
+78 RGRYMGTGFYNSR

-102 QEEITDELIASRVK
+102 QEEITDELIAARVR

-122 RFVMNR
+122 RFVMQR
-128 PGTDSCRLIY
+128 EGTDSCRLIY

-162 LGMERFT
+162 LGMERYT
-169 QTIAD
+169 QVIAD
-174 ALLACEKPNC
+174 ALIACEQPTC
-184 LLLQNDDAIRR
+184 LLLNNDDAIRI
-195 KEGMECFTRVLYG
+195 KEGMTCFTKVLHG
-208 TLPEENIIHENG
+208 ELPGETIISENG
-220 VKLAVDVLGGQKT
+220 VKLAVDVRGGQKT
-233 GYFLDQKDNH
+233 GYFLDQKENH
-243 LFVRQFCKD
+243 LFLRQFCRD
-252 ARVLDCFSYIGAFA
+252 ARVLDCFSYIGGFA
-266 LNAAAAGA
+266 LNAAMGGA
-274 KEVTAV
+274 REVTAV
-280 DISEAAVQLI
+280 DISESAVELI
-290 EKNAALNGADIT
+290 RRNAALNGAQIN

-336 ANMASACRGYKEIAL
+336 ANMANACRGYKEIAL

-365 HSCSYHMPEEV
+365 HSCSYHMPEDV